1 MTRDLQ
7 CVHKTKSGARCRAIA
22 VSGSTM
28 CFAHDPALADKRTAA
43 RRRGGEQKRHA
54 VLGPD
59 EPEISLRSCSDA
71 CELTNRLI
79 DHLLRGEADPKVTNS
94 VLGLLNFWQGA
105 YKTEILEQRVAAIE
119 AAQNG
124 GLQRSPYRLE
134 GAEQFGARRK
144 ES

>member
-1 MTRDLQ
+1 
-7 CVHKTKSGARCRAIA
+7 
-22 VSGSTM
+22 M
-28 CFAHDPALADKRTAA
+28 CAQNKIGRPLPRYRRERIDHVFRHDPALADKRTAA

-59 EPEISLRSCSDA
+59 EPKISLRSCSDA

-105 YKTEILEQRVAAIE
+105 YKTEISSSASPPSKPRRTGDCSAHRTAWKEPSSS
-119 AAQNG
+119 
-124 GLQRSPYRLE
+124 GLGEKSRDPR
-134 GAEQFGARRK
+134 
-144 ES
+144 